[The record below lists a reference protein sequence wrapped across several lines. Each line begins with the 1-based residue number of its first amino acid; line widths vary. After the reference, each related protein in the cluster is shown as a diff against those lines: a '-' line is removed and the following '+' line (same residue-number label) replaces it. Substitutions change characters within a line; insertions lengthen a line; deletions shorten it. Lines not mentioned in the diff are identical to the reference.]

1 MRAAVRAVRK
11 PLIDDWFQNGILQ
24 ILAKLS
30 GTTGIQVKMDADIV
44 IIGAGP
50 VGTGLAIDLALHGL
64 SVIIVERRD
73 AIQQVPK
80 GQNLTPRTGEHF
92 RRWGV
97 TDAIRAASPIPR
109 SYGSGG
115 IATYGTFLSD
125 YHYEWFNRAKIVDYY
140 AATNERLPQYETE
153 AVLRARASDFEN
165 ITLLTGW
172 RFESLEQDTSGVA
185 VRIINAGS
193 DDRLTVTASYLVGCD
208 GARSPVREAAGITQ
222 DIDPHD
228 RLMALLVFN
237 SQELHHRLAVYGDKT
252 IYNAIGPDM
261 NGYWQFLG
269 RVDLKN
275 NWFFHAPVPKG
286 TTSDNFDF
294 RALLHRAVGAE
305 VDVDFSY
312 VGFWDLRL
320 SLADSYANGRVFIAG
335 DAAHSHPPYGGYG
348 INTGFE
354 DARNLAWKI
363 AACKAGWGGD
373 TLLDSYGAERH
384 PVFASTRDDFIL
396 RSILDDR
403 DFVSRHDPNRDKQDF
418 ETAWERRVNSG
429 DGMVTQYL
437 PHYEGSPIVDAV
449 PGARSGAT
457 GTHEFRAAAG
467 HHLAPATLS
476 DGSCIYDHLGQTMTV
491 ILTGTAEKH
500 AEDWRRASEAT
511 GIPLAIMSQPST
523 AETDRWQAATI
534 LLRPDHYAAAVGEAA
549 LADRA
554 VERLRLAAG
563 HGTL

>member
-1 MRAAVRAVRK
+1 
-11 PLIDDWFQNGILQ
+11 
-24 ILAKLS
+24 
-30 GTTGIQVKMDADIV
+30 MDADIV
-44 IIGAGP
+44 IVGGGP

-64 SVIIVERRD
+64 SVVIVERREQ
-73 AIQQVPK
+73 IQRIPK

-125 YHYEWFNRAKIVDYY
+125 YHHEWFNRAKIVDYY

-153 AVLRARASDFEN
+153 AVLRARARNFAN
-165 ITLLTGW
+165 ITLLTGCS
-172 RFESLEQDTSGVA
+172 FDSLRQGHSGVE
-185 VRIINAGS
+185 VSIICSEGAETRTLS
-193 DDRLTVTASYLVGCD
+193 ASYVVGCD

-228 RLMALLVFN
+228 RQMALLVFN
-237 SQELHHRLAVYGDKT
+237 SKELDEKLAIYGDKT
-252 IYNAIGPDM
+252 IYNAMGPEM

-269 RVDLKN
+269 RVDLQG

-286 TTSDNFDF
+286 TTIDNFDF
-294 RALLHRAVGAE
+294 RALLNRAVGAE

-320 SLADSYANGRVFIAG
+320 SLADRYANGRVFIAG

-363 AACKAGWGGD
+363 AACKAGWGGGA
-373 TLLDSYGAERH
+373 LLDSYGEERH

-403 DFVSRHDPNRDKQDF
+403 DFVSRHDPARDRQDF
-418 ETAWERRVNSG
+418 EAAWDARINGG

-437 PHYEGSPIVDAV
+437 PHYEGSPIVDGV
-449 PGARSGAT
+449 PGALSGAT
-457 GTHEFRAAAG
+457 GAHGYKAAAG
-467 HHLAPATLS
+467 HHLAPAKLS
-476 DGSCIYDHLGQTMTV
+476 DGSCIYDHLGASMTV
-491 ILTGTAEKH
+491 ILTGSAGHEAGK
-500 AEDWRRASEAT
+500 WRRASDIT
-511 GIPLAIMSQPST
+511 GIPLAVITQPPT
-523 AETDRWQAATI
+523 EQTQRWQAEAI
-534 LLRPDHYAAAVGEAA
+534 LLRPDHYVAAVGGHT
-549 LADRA
+549 LGDRA
-554 VERLRLAAG
+554 ADLLRLAAG
-563 HGTL
+563 HRTV